1 MQAEE
6 YDIMAELETV
16 HWWYRSLHKRLI
28 SHLDQE
34 ATLQGRPLKVFDAGC
49 GTGGLLASL
58 QQRPDILIA
67 EGCDINPRALCHAR
81 SRGLVVRPGS
91 VNDLQGMTR
100 GWDVLFSIDVLYHQ
114 EVSPSTALAAMTSLI
129 APGGLFLLNVAAM
142 PCLKRDHDRN
152 VMGARRFL
160 PGELRRLVQASGL
173 QVIELSY
180 WNSWLTPLLW
190 LQIRWQKLVRDRT
203 KSGLQLP
210 PTWLNRSLEILLDL
224 EKVQS
229 HRLALPWGSSLFL
242 SARKPRFEQGS
253 DNGH

>member
-6 YDIMAELETV
+6 YEVMAKLEAV
-16 HWWYRSLHKRLI
+16 HWWYRSLRKRLL

-34 ATLQGRPLKVFDAGC
+34 VTLQRRPLKVFDAGC

-58 QQRPDILIA
+58 QHRPDILLA
-67 EGCDINPRALCHAR
+67 EGCDIHPLALRHAR
-81 SRGLVVRPGS
+81 SKGLVVRPCS
-91 VNDLQGMTR
+91 VNDLQGMTS

-114 EVSPSTALAAMTSLI
+114 EVSPSNALAAMASLI

-142 PCLKRDHDRN
+142 PCLSRDHDRN

-173 QVIELSY
+173 QVTEVSY

-190 LQIRWQKLVRDRT
+190 IQIRWQKLVRDRP
-203 KSGLQLP
+203 KPGLQLP
-210 PTWLNRSLEILLDL
+210 PAWLNSSLEMLLDL
-224 EKVQS
+224 ERRLPP
-229 HRLALPWGSSLFL
+229 RLALPWGSSLFL
-242 SARKPRFEQGS
+242 TARKPRLDKGS
-253 DNGH
+253 GDAR